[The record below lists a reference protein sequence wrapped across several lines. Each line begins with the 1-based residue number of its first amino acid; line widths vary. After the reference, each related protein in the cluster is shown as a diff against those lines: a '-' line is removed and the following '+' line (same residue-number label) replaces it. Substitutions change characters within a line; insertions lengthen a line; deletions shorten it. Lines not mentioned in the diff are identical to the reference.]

1 MLPTLEELQQL
12 PADKR
17 PTEIE
22 LKINGI
28 RALSIYPD
36 WGLEIANETFNR
48 PDNIKSIWITA
59 DGQLI
64 YERKDDQVRLDLRDQ
79 RLKFRPTT
87 SAALFA

>member
-1 MLPTLEELQQL
+1 MLPTLQELQQL
-12 PADKR
+12 PADQR

-22 LKINGI
+22 LQINGI

-36 WGLEIANETFNR
+36 WDLEIANEAFQR

-64 YERKDDQVRLDLRDQ
+64 YERENDQVRLDLRDQ
-79 RLKFRPTT
+79 RLRFRPTT
-87 SAALFA
+87 SASLFA